1 MFTYTDILL
10 ALCIFRKRIILIFMN
25 IDRNR
30 YYEKMTATPASR
42 LVLSLGFPTTVSMLV
57 TNIYNVADTFFVGLV
72 GTSASAAVGVV
83 FGLQA
88 IFQAVGFM
96 HGHGAG
102 SNIARH
108 LGKKE
113 VDEASVYASTSFF
126 LALAAGLLF
135 IALGFLCID
144 PLCRLFGSTDTIL
157 PYAREYAFWIFLAA
171 PAMTVGCVTNNIL
184 RYEGRAALAMVG
196 LVSGGIINIFLDW
209 LMVCVFHTGVSGAG
223 FATMISQYIAVVI
236 FIFMFLSG
244 KTQSRLSI
252 KAFSKTSREICFD
265 IWRVGSPSLTRQG
278 LHSISAM
285 VLNNCA
291 AVWGDAAV
299 AAMAIVGKLSNFLFC
314 VAVGIGQGFQPV
326 SAFNYGAGKYSRVH
340 TAFFTAAVMGTVF
353 LSAFALAAFIF
364 APELVRAMRNDEKV
378 VSIGA
383 FALRAACASLPFVPL
398 SIVGEM
404 LFQSTGFAGKALLIS
419 SLRSGVLFI
428 PIVIV
433 CSVTMELFG
442 LEISQSTANVLACFL
457 SLPVIV
463 RFLKRLP
470 EDEE

>member
-1 MFTYTDILL
+1 MHFPKADYTESMD
-10 ALCIFRKRIILIFMN
+10 

-30 YYEKMTATPASR
+30 NYEKMTETPVAK

-113 VDEASVYASTSFF
+113 VDEASVYASMSFF
-126 LALAAGLLF
+126 LALAAGALF
-135 IALGFLCID
+135 IVIGFLCID

-157 PYAREYAFWIFLAA
+157 PYARDYAFWIFLAA

-184 RYEGRAALAMVG
+184 RYEGRAAFAMLG

-209 LMVCVFHTGVSGAG
+209 LTVCVFHAGVSGAG
-223 FATMISQYIAVVI
+223 FATMISQYIAV
-236 FIFMFLSG
+236 FILTAMFLSG

-265 IWRVGSPSLTRQG
+265 IWRIGSPSLTRQS
-278 LHSISAM
+278 LYSVSAM

-314 VAVGIGQGFQPV
+314 IAIGIGQGFQPV
-326 SAFNYGAGKYSRVH
+326 SAFNYGAGKYSRVRK
-340 TAFFTAAVMGTVF
+340 AFFTAAVMGTIL
-353 LSAFALAAFIF
+353 LSALGLAAFVF
-364 APELVRAMRNDEKV
+364 APELIRSMRDDAAV
-378 VSIGA
+378 VAIGA
-383 FALRAACASLPFVPL
+383 FALRAACVSLPFVPL
-398 SIVGEM
+398 SIVGDM

-419 SLRSGVLFI
+419 SLRSGILFV

-433 CSVTMELFG
+433 CSVTMGLFG
-442 LEISQSTANVLACFL
+442 LEISQSAANVIACFL
-457 SLPVIV
+457 SIPVIV

-470 EDEE
+470 EDEA

>member
-1 MFTYTDILL
+1 MHFPKADYTESMD
-10 ALCIFRKRIILIFMN
+10 

-30 YYEKMTATPASR
+30 NYEKMTETPVAK

-126 LALAAGLLF
+126 LALAAGALF
-135 IALGFLCID
+135 IVIGFLCID

-157 PYAREYAFWIFLAA
+157 PYARDYAFWIFLAA

-184 RYEGRAALAMVG
+184 RYEGRAAFAMLG

-209 LMVCVFHTGVSGAG
+209 LTVCVFHAGVSGAG
-223 FATMISQYIAVVI
+223 FATMISQYIAV
-236 FIFMFLSG
+236 FILTAMFLSG

-252 KAFSKTSREICFD
+252 KALSKTSREICFD
-265 IWRVGSPSLTRQG
+265 IWRIGSPSLTRQS
-278 LHSISAM
+278 LYSVSAM

-314 VAVGIGQGFQPV
+314 IAIGIGQGFQPV
-326 SAFNYGAGKYSRVH
+326 SAFNYGAGKYSRVRK
-340 TAFFTAAVMGTVF
+340 AFFTAAVMGTIL
-353 LSAFALAAFIF
+353 LSALGLAAFVF
-364 APELVRAMRNDEKV
+364 APELIRSMRDDAAV
-378 VSIGA
+378 VVIGA
-383 FALRAACASLPFVPL
+383 FALRAACVSLPFVPL
-398 SIVGEM
+398 SIVGDM

-419 SLRSGVLFI
+419 SLRSGILFV

-433 CSVTMELFG
+433 CSVTMGLFG
-442 LEISQSTANVLACFL
+442 LEISQSAANVIACFL
-457 SLPVIV
+457 SIPVIV

-470 EDEE
+470 EDEA

>member
-1 MFTYTDILL
+1 MHFLKADYTD
-10 ALCIFRKRIILIFMN
+10 FMS
-25 IDRNR
+25 IEQNR
-30 YYEKMTATPASR
+30 YYEKMSATPASR
-42 LVLSLGFPTTVSMLV
+42 LVLALGFPTTVSMLV

-108 LGKKE
+108 LGKRE
-113 VDEASVYASTSFF
+113 VDEASIYASTSFF
-126 LALAAGLLF
+126 LALAAGVLF
-135 IALGFLCID
+135 IALGFLCIE

-157 PYAREYAFWIFLAA
+157 PYAREYASWIFLAA

-196 LVSGGIINIFLDW
+196 LVRGGIINIFLDW
-209 LMVCVFHTGVSGAG
+209 LTVCVFQRGVSGAG
-223 FATMISQYIAVVI
+223 FATMISQYISVAVLI
-236 FIFMFLSG
+236 SMFLSG

-252 KAFSKTSREICFD
+252 KALSKTTRKICFD

-278 LHSISAM
+278 LHSVSAM

-291 AVWGDAAV
+291 AMWGDAAV
-299 AAMAIVGKLSNFLFC
+299 AAMAIVRKLSNFLFC

-326 SAFNYGAGKYSRVH
+326 SAFNYGAGKYSRVRE
-340 TAFFTAAVMGTVF
+340 AFFTAAVMGTVF
-353 LSAFALAAFIF
+353 LSVFALAAFVF
-364 APELVRAMRNDEKV
+364 APDLVRSMRNDEEV
-378 VSIGA
+378 VAIGA
-383 FALRAACASLPFVPL
+383 FALRAACFSLPFVPL

-419 SLRSGVLFI
+419 ALRSGILFV
-428 PIVIV
+428 PIVIL
-433 CSVTMELFG
+433 CSVTMGLFG
-442 LEISQSTANVLACFL
+442 IEVSQSAANVLACLL
-457 SLPVIV
+457 SIPIV
-463 RFLKRLP
+463 LRFLKRLP
-470 EDEE
+470 VDEA

>member
-1 MFTYTDILL
+1 MS
-10 ALCIFRKRIILIFMN
+10 

-57 TNIYNVADTFFVGLV
+57 TNIYNVGDTFFVGLV

-126 LALAAGLLF
+126 LALAAGLF
-135 IALGFLCID
+135 FVALGFLCID

-209 LMVCVFHTGVSGAG
+209 LMVCVFHSGVSGAG
-223 FATMISQYIAVVI
+223 FATMISQYIAVAI
-236 FIFMFLSG
+236 LISMFLSG

-252 KAFSKTSREICFD
+252 KALSKTSREICFD

-278 LHSISAM
+278 LHSVSVM

-291 AVWGDAAV
+291 GSWGDAAV

-326 SAFNYGAGKYSRVH
+326 SAFNYGAGKYSRVRE
-340 TAFFTAAVMGTVF
+340 AFFTAAVMGTVF
-353 LSAFALAAFIF
+353 LSVVGLAAFVF
-364 APELVRAMRNDEKV
+364 APDLVRSMRNDEEV
-378 VSIGA
+378 VAIGA

-398 SIVGEM
+398 TIVGEM

-419 SLRSGVLFI
+419 SLRSGILFV
-428 PIVIV
+428 PIVIL
-433 CSVTMELFG
+433 CSVTMG
-442 LEISQSTANVLACFL
+442 LSGIEVSQSAANVLACFL
-457 SLPVIV
+457 SIPVVV
-463 RFLKRLP
+463 RFLKHLP
-470 EDEE
+470 CDESLDRN

>member
-1 MFTYTDILL
+1 MNKVKR
-10 ALCIFRKRIILIFMN
+10 ALCIFRKRTILVFMD

-88 IFQAVGFM
+88 VFQAVGFM

-102 SNIARH
+102 SNIAQH

-126 LALAAGLLF
+126 LALAAGALF
-135 IALGFLCID
+135 IAIGFLCID

-184 RYEGRAALAMVG
+184 RYEGRAAFAMVG

-209 LMVCVFHTGVSGAG
+209 LAVCVFYAGVSGAG
-223 FATMISQYIAVVI
+223 FATMISQYISVI
-236 FIFMFLSG
+236 ILTSMFLSG

-252 KAFSKTSREICFD
+252 QALSKTSREICFD

-326 SAFNYGAGKYSRVH
+326 SAFNYGAGKYSRVR
-340 TAFFTAAVMGTVF
+340 TAFFTAAVMGTIL
-353 LSAFALAAFIF
+353 LSAFGLAAFVF
-364 APELVRAMRNDEKV
+364 APELVRAMRNDENV
-378 VSIGA
+378 VAIGA

-404 LFQSTGFAGKALLIS
+404 LFQSTGFAGRALLIS
-419 SLRSGVLFI
+419 SLRSGILFV

-433 CSVTMELFG
+433 CSVTMGLFG
-442 LEISQSTANVLACFL
+442 LEISQSAANVLACFL
-457 SLPVIV
+457 SIPVIL
-463 RFLKRLP
+463 RFLRRLP
-470 EDEE
+470 EDEA